1 MLASI
6 FNTFSNCFKIPELK
20 SRILFTLMI
29 LAICRLEAWVRVPG
43 LDGAALKAF
52 FDSIQ
57 TQANSPLGMISMFSG
72 GATENCAIGALTIM
86 PYISA
91 TIVMQLLTAVV
102 PSLSKM
108 AREDGGRV
116 KIIKYSRYLTV
127 LICIGQGFLVA
138 LGWEHPKQLPGF
150 SNFPHDTLVLDLNHI
165 WWYRF
170 QTVLIL
176 TTASM
181 LLMWLGEQITE
192 RGIGNGVSLII
203 TIGIVSR
210 MPRAV
215 RALGTMFFSSSTSPN
230 HYNLSYAIALLLL
243 LAGVVAGLIAVVQ
256 AQRKIPVQYAQ
267 RAVGRKVYSGGQS
280 FLPLRLNFAGVMPII
295 FAGAILMVPQQVL
308 TYAGNLYPSLNFL
321 KKFANYLYEGTLVY
335 VAVFSLLILFFSY
348 FWTATQFNELQIADD
363 LKKNGGYIPGVRPG
377 QATSSYL
384 HNAMSRITLAGA
396 IALTLIAVVP
406 ILLRRAMNIPYDVA
420 QFFGGTSML
429 IIVGVLLDTMR
440 QMESHLMMRHYDG
453 FLRGGRGGRGGPRMR
468 GRL

>member
-20 SRILFTLMI
+20 SRILFTMGM

-43 LDGAALKAF
+43 LNGAVLQKF
-52 FDSIQ
+52 FDDLGKN
-57 TQANSPLGMISMFSG
+57 TNAGSPLGIIGMFSG
-72 GATENCAIGALTIM
+72 GAMENCAIGALTIM

-102 PSLSKM
+102 PSLSKL

-127 LICIGQGFLVA
+127 LICIAQGALIA
-138 LGWEHPKQLPGF
+138 LGWEHPRQLPGF
-150 SNFPHDTLVLDLNHI
+150 SNFPAETLVMDPNHI

-203 TIGIVSR
+203 TIGIMSR

-215 RALGTMFFSSSTSPN
+215 KALGSMFFSASTSPN
-230 HYNLSYAIALLLL
+230 HYNVSYAIALILLL
-243 LAGVVAGLIAVVQ
+243 LGVVAGLIAVVQ

-267 RAVGRKVYSGGQS
+267 RAVGRKVYAGGQS
-280 FLPLRLNFAGVMPII
+280 FLPLR
-295 FAGAILMVPQQVL
+295 
-308 TYAGNLYPSLNFL
+308 T
-321 KKFANYLYEGTLVY
+321 
-335 VAVFSLLILFFSY
+335 
-348 FWTATQFNELQIADD
+348 
-363 LKKNGGYIPGVRPG
+363 
-377 QATSSYL
+377 
-384 HNAMSRITLAGA
+384 
-396 IALTLIAVVP
+396 
-406 ILLRRAMNIPYDVA
+406 
-420 QFFGGTSML
+420 
-429 IIVGVLLDTMR
+429 
-440 QMESHLMMRHYDG
+440 
-453 FLRGGRGGRGGPRMR
+453 
-468 GRL
+468 